1 MESLV
6 ATVTALAVSLVTLGL
21 MVRLAPTLRMLD
33 YPNPRKVHK
42 QPIPRVGGWG
52 IVCGAVVAILLW
64 VPISALTLAFVWGSL
79 ILLIGGAADDR
90 WDLQATTK
98 LIIQFAASLPV
109 VWYAD
114 LAVESIPLFGEHTIA
129 YPVAIAIT
137 GIGLVAGI
145 NATNTSDGLDG
156 LAGGESLL
164 SLVGVSYLA
173 YATDNT
179 NLLFIAAAAAGG
191 LLGFLRYNT
200 HPATIFMGDAGSQFL
215 GFAVVVLGLALVQP
229 DPGGLSPWTIL
240 LVMGLPLFD
249 LVVAAVRRLL
259 RGVSCFRPDRNHI
272 HHRLLD
278 LGFSHNQAVVII
290 YVAQT
295 SFVFFAIMTM
305 SSTDWKILLVY
316 VLHIAVLYG
325 FLILAEGSQRE
336 NHRAIAR
343 LTIMSQHRE
352 NTSAALVWA
361 PRILLETVIPLIL
374 VICASLASDVP
385 RDFSILGGALLI
397 AMAVHLVKP
406 SVKNISMARIP
417 TFIAVAAI
425 VYLYTENR
433 PFVSATSRLTEVIA
447 FSGIIVCAAGAIRY
461 SPKRRQREFH
471 STGIDSLVALLVF
484 LTFTAFHNIAG
495 FANVYF
501 IIYLPIILYGCE
513 ILFVERRERKD
524 WLPFATFTATV
535 IFTLRALV

>member
-6 ATVTALAVSLVTLGL
+6 ATVTALVVSLLTLGL
-21 MVRLAPTLRMLD
+21 MVRLAPTLGMLD
-33 YPNPRKVHK
+33 YPNSRKVHT

-64 VPISALTLAFVWGSL
+64 VPINALTLAFVWGSL

-90 WDLQATTK
+90 WDLRATTK
-98 LIIQFAASLPV
+98 LAVQFAASLPV
-109 VWYAD
+109 VWFAG
-114 LAVESIPLFGEHTIA
+114 LAVQSIPLFGEHTIA

-137 GIGLVAGI
+137 GVGLVAGI

-164 SLVGVSYLA
+164 SLAGVSYLA
-173 YATDNT
+173 YATGNT

-215 GFAVVVLGLALVQP
+215 GFAVAVLGLALVRP
-229 DPGGLSPWTIL
+229 EAGSLSPWTML

-249 LVVAAVRRLL
+249 LAVAAVRRLM

-295 SFVFFAIMTM
+295 SFVFFAIVTMT
-305 SSTDWKILLVY
+305 STDWKILLVY

-343 LTIMSQHRE
+343 LTMRSQHGKDV
-352 NTSAALVWA
+352 SPILVWA
-361 PRILLETVIPLIL
+361 PRILLETVIPLVL
-374 VICASLASDVP
+374 VICASLASDIP
-385 RDFSILGGALLI
+385 DDFSILGGALLV
-397 AMAVHLVKP
+397 AMAIHFLTP
-406 SVKNISMARIP
+406 DAKNISMARIP
-417 TFIAVAAI
+417 IFIAAAAI

-433 PFVSATSRLTEVIA
+433 PFLSATSHLTEAVA
-447 FSGIIVCAAGAIRY
+447 FSGIIAATASAIRF
-461 SPKRRQREFH
+461 SPKRRQREFY

-484 LTFTAFHNIAG
+484 LTFSAFHNISG
-495 FANVYF
+495 FANIFFV
-501 IIYLPIILYGCE
+501 IYLPIILYGCE
-513 ILFVERRERKD
+513 IILVERRERKD
-524 WLPFATFTATV
+524 WLPFATFIATI